1 MLSLHSPPSRL
12 DFSERF
18 FALNCALDWEKL
30 WQASLGLINAALPH
44 HSCSLLIGIKDQLA
58 ADSRHSVAAGDH
70 FNYSAAGRLVV
81 SGPFLARHPG
91 IKLYT
96 YSDMLRTDALA
107 PHRRL
112 EKEVVL
118 SGWSQFVHLVFWDRR
133 QPDALLSIRRTA
145 DQGDF
150 TDEERSFLADLHAT
164 IEAGLHRLRQ
174 LHQERRRHAIVQEF
188 MANLPLPV
196 LVLDENLTLTFST
209 QEGYELCSLWNNG
222 ASRARLLNA
231 RGCFRVPRAV
241 AAACRTLQAGGGDAE
256 STSPE
261 IQIAHPGLPGLQ
273 AHVALR
279 KRHLSPWTS
288 SDFIV
293 TFSRKGAGGSASG
306 DARPDRLES
315 LNSLTAGERQVALL
329 VAEGQR
335 NQEIAVRLGKS
346 VRTVEF
352 QLNAIYKKLGL
363 RSRTELTR
371 LLA

>member
-1 MLSLHSPPSRL
+1 MLSLHSPPSRP
-12 DFSERF
+12 DISERL
-18 FALNCALDWEKL
+18 FALNCALDWENL
-30 WQASLGLINAALPH
+30 WQASLGVINAALPH
-44 HSCSLLIGIKDQLA
+44 HSCSLLIGIKDELA
-58 ADSRHSVAAGDH
+58 ADSRHSVATGDH
-70 FNYSAAGRLVV
+70 FNYGTAGRLMV

-96 YSDMLRTDALA
+96 YSDVLRTDALA

-118 SGWSQFVHLVFWDRR
+118 SAWSQFVHLVFWDRR

-150 TDEERSFLADLHAT
+150 TEAERSFLTDLHAA

-174 LHQERRRHAIVQEF
+174 LHQERRRQEIMQEF
-188 MANLPLPV
+188 MSNLPLPV
-196 LVLDENLTLTFST
+196 VVLDENLTVTFST
-209 QEGYELCSLWNNG
+209 QEGYEVCSLWNNG
-222 ASRARLLNA
+222 ASHARLFKA
-231 RGCFRVPRAV
+231 RSCFRVPRV
-241 AAACRTLQAGGGDAE
+241 VVAACRSLQAGGRGE
-256 STSPE
+256 SAAPAV
-261 IQIAHPGLPGLQ
+261 QLAHPELPGLQ

-279 KRHLSPWTS
+279 KRQLSPWTS

-293 TFSRKGAGGSASG
+293 TFSRQSVRG
-306 DARPDRLES
+306 DARPGALET
-315 LNSLTAGERQVALL
+315 LRALTAGERRVALL

-335 NQEIAVRLGKS
+335 NQEIAIRLGKS
-346 VRTVEF
+346 IRTVEF

-363 RSRTELTR
+363 RSRSELTR